1 MTFFQLFFSSALCK
15 RMSRASNLRDH
26 QNGTVPTEKRGHM
39 RTGRWCLLAPGHL
52 ASILLQSFEHSLPQ
66 SRANSS
72 YVLKKS
78 YFVTH
83 SNDQYQLAEF
93 LNTFQAGCLA
103 CRHSAP
109 DLKPFLQ
116 ERKILI
122 STATFSMLIEV
133 ALWRKTLFAW
143 KLQANRSVHNMQRCF
158 KILRGCFPRGRN
170 SVIQLLR

>member
-1 MTFFQLFFSSALCK
+1 MHEQVLKPQRPPEWHRPNREQRPHDDRTMVFADPQTSGKHFCSPLSTASHSQGQMLLC
-15 RMSRASNLRDH
+15 
-26 QNGTVPTEKRGHM
+26 
-39 RTGRWCLLAPGHL
+39 
-52 ASILLQSFEHSLPQ
+52 F
-66 SRANSS
+66 
-72 YVLKKS
+72 KKS

-93 LNTFQAGCLA
+93 LNTFQAGCSA

-116 ERKILI
+116 EGKIQI

-143 KLQANRSVHNMQRCF
+143 KLQANGSVHNMQRCF
-158 KILRGCFPRGRN
+158 KILWGCFPLIVCQLLSQGRN